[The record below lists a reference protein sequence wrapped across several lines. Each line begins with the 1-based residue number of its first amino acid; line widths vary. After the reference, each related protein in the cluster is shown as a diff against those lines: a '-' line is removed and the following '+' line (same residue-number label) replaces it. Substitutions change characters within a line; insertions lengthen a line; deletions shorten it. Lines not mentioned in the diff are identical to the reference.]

1 MQDNFIEKIYTDAR
15 NQIEFYR
22 EHPDQITEDVREKLK
37 SLYSVLTKALN
48 YSEHSAWGVKWT
60 IEKREHAGAPI
71 IETVSGN
78 IILNSGANEMLKLV
92 FGISPST
99 PYDAANARIYVGS
112 DSTAERADQ
121 KGVIALGGNQASA
134 KLDSGYPQ
142 VAEGGRTAIVRA
154 TFGDSAAN
162 FPWNEVS
169 LTNGQG
175 SSAIALNRKQAS
187 MGTKNGGV
195 WTVQLEVSIVDVA

>member
-1 MQDNFIEKIYTDAR
+1 MQDNFIEKIYNDAR
-15 NQIEFYR
+15 KQIEFYY
-22 EHPDQITEDVREKLK
+22 EHPDQLTEDVRDKLK
-37 SLYSVLTKALN
+37 ALYSVLNKALN

-60 IEKREHAGAPI
+60 IEKREHEGTPI
-71 IETVSGN
+71 LETVSGN
-78 IILNSGANEMLKLV
+78 IILNGGANEMLKLV

-134 KLDSGYPQ
+134 NLDSGYPQ